1 MLTLSAQRG
10 GRGTISDCSR
20 CSAGRS
26 EVRVYAGQQHC
37 LLLGLWGD
45 LWFPSPRAF
54 AREGVTHQ
62 RPPPGARAVG
72 YLTPARHFLP
82 TPLGSVCSEPCEF
95 HSCFP
100 GIRSPSQPKPAHR
113 GPLLPSLTQK
123 HPAVAPH
130 SVLSLDPGS
139 LTGTPATQ
147 GLIRQDH

>member
-1 MLTLSAQRG
+1 MLTLSAQCR
-10 GRGTISDCSR
+10 GRGMISDCSR
-20 CSAGRS
+20 CSAGRN
-26 EVRVYAGQQHC
+26 EVQVNAGQQHC
-37 LLLGLWGD
+37 LLLGLWVD

-62 RPPPGARAVG
+62 RPPPGACAVG

-82 TPLGSVCSEPCEF
+82 IPLSSVCSEPCEF

-100 GIRSPSQPKPAHR
+100 GIRLPPQPKPAHR
-113 GPLLPSLTQK
+113 GLLLPSLTQK
-123 HPAVAPH
+123 YSAVAPH
-130 SVLSLDPGS
+130 SAPSLDPGS